1 MVKALSWILPVIP
14 VLAAITSYTAFR
26 KHWPKAL
33 AMFLLFFADNPLLW
47 AILIVLV
54 QMYGSGG
61 LMRPLVIAL
70 SSSVLS
76 GAILYVTLRVLAT
89 EEEREPQG
97 AVRTGDSR

>member
-14 VLAAITSYTAFR
+14 VLAVITSYAAFR

-54 QMYGSGG
+54 QLHGSGG
-61 LMRPLVIAL
+61 LTRRLVIAL

-76 GAILYVTLRVLAT
+76 GAILYVEVRGLAT
-89 EEEREPQG
+89 EKEREP
-97 AVRTGDSR
+97 